1 MAIRILVAVVA
12 ALVLALILAVPVTGR
27 LSTA

>member
-1 MAIRILVAVVA
+1 MAIRIFVAVVA
-12 ALVLALILAVPVTGR
+12 ALVLALILAVPVTGG

>member
-1 MAIRILVAVVA
+1 MAIRVFVAVVA
-12 ALVLALILAVPVTGR
+12 ALVLALILAVPVRGG

>member
-1 MAIRILVAVVA
+1 MVIRVFVAVVA

-27 LSTA
+27 LSIA

>member
-1 MAIRILVAVVA
+1 MVIRVFVAVVA

-27 LSTA
+27 VSIA

>member
-1 MAIRILVAVVA
+1 MVIRVFVAVVA